1 MLEKV
6 KPPLLGG
13 NEPAGMIPVG
23 SRRNKPT
30 YAKNG
35 TTPSHER
42 GSRRPPLRG
51 GAAALT
57 AEMPAA
63 VKLWLLTSGR
73 KHTYPRRFAGRSLDK
88 VACRSR
94 PARPPSPPPPSFPTS
109 SPPPCAPA
117 RKRRGGRCSCRHRSR

>member
-1 MLEKV
+1 MAVKLEKV
-6 KPPLLGG
+6 KLPLLV
-13 NEPAGMIPVG
+13 A
-23 SRRNKPT
+23 NKPA

-94 PARPPSPPPPSFPTS
+94 PAGPQGRPHRSFQTS
-109 SPPPCAPA
+109 SSRSGGQAC
-117 RKRRGGRCSCRHRSR
+117 KRR

>member
-1 MLEKV
+1 MAVKLEKV
-6 KPPLLGG
+6 KLPLLVA
-13 NEPAGMIPVG
+13 NEPAAMITVG

-57 AEMPAA
+57 PEMPAD
-63 VKLWLLTSGR
+63 VNLWLQNRGGTR
-73 KHTYPRRFAGRSLDK
+73 RHPRRVGGRRLGKS
-88 VACRSR
+88 AR
-94 PARPPSPPPPSFPTS
+94 PAPP
-109 SPPPCAPA
+109 A
-117 RKRRGGRCSCRHRSR
+117 

>member
-1 MLEKV
+1 MAVKLEKV
-6 KPPLLGG
+6 KLPLLVA
-13 NEPAGMIPVG
+13 NEPAAMITVG

-63 VKLWLLTSGR
+63 VNLWLLTRGG
-73 KHTYPRRFAGRSLDK
+73 KKTYPRRFAGRSLGK
-88 VACRSR
+88 MAGRAR
-94 PARPPSPPPPSFPTS
+94 PAGAPGRPQQTLLH
-109 SPPPCAPA
+109 A
-117 RKRRGGRCSCRHRSR
+117 

>member
-1 MLEKV
+1 MALKLEKV
-6 KPPLLGG
+6 NFAILVA
-13 NEPAGMIPVG
+13 NEPAAMITVG

-57 AEMPAA
+57 PEMPAG
-63 VKLWLLTSGR
+63 VNLWLQTSGR
-73 KHTYPRRFAGRSLDK
+73 ARTPPRRFSARSLDR
-88 VACRSR
+88 VAGPSQ
-94 PARPPSPPPPSFPTS
+94 AAGPP
-109 SPPPCAPA
+109 
-117 RKRRGGRCSCRHRSR
+117 RRAQQDLTTGSWPVCQ

>member
-1 MLEKV
+1 MAVKLEKV
-6 KPPLLGG
+6 KLPLLVA
-13 NEPAGMIPVG
+13 NEPAAMITAG

-73 KHTYPRRFAGRSLDK
+73 KHTYPQRFAGRSLDK

-94 PARPPSPPPPSFPTS
+94 PAGPQ
-109 SPPPCAPA
+109 
-117 RKRRGGRCSCRHRSR
+117 GRRHRSFQTSSSRSGGQAGKRR